1 MTTMIAELYEALVDA
16 GASEGKAK
24 EAAQVLSTENLATK
38 RDITE
43 LDTKLSGQ
51 ITKLDQRLSGQ
62 ITELDQRLN
71 GQITELDQR
80 LNGQITELDQRL
92 NGQIV
97 KLDEKLSP
105 KVIKLERDMAVMKWM
120 LGAALAGIAPILVA
134 VVSMVIKIFFLA

>member
-24 EAAQVLSTENLATK
+24 KAAQVLSTENLATK
-38 RDITE
+38 SDIAE
-43 LDTKLSGQ
+43 LDTKLSE
-51 ITKLDQRLSGQ
+51 LDQRLS
-62 ITELDQRLN
+62 
-71 GQITELDQR
+71 
-80 LNGQITELDQRL
+80 
-92 NGQIV
+92 GQIV

-105 KVIKLERDMAVMKWM
+105 KVVKLERDMAVMKWM

>member
-43 LDTKLSGQ
+43 LDTKLSP
-51 ITKLDQRLSGQ
+51 KV
-62 ITELDQRLN
+62 
-71 GQITELDQR
+71 
-80 LNGQITELDQRL
+80 
-92 NGQIV
+92 V
-97 KLDEKLSP
+97 KLD
-105 KVIKLERDMAVMKWM
+105 RDMAVMKWM
-120 LGAALAGIAPILVA
+120 LGTTMAGVAFILAA

>member
-51 ITKLDQRLSGQ
+51 ITELDQRLSGQ
-62 ITELDQRLN
+62 ITELDQRLS
-71 GQITELDQR
+71 
-80 LNGQITELDQRL
+80 
-92 NGQIV
+92 GQIV

-105 KVIKLERDMAVMKWM
+105 KIVKLERDMAVMKWM
-120 LGAALAGIAPILVA
+120 VGAALAGIAPILVA
-134 VVSMVIKIFFLA
+134 VVSIVIKIFFLA

>member
-38 RDITE
+38 SDIAK

-51 ITKLDQRLSGQ
+51 IA
-62 ITELDQRLN
+62 ELDQ
-71 GQITELDQR
+71 
-80 LNGQITELDQRL
+80 
-92 NGQIV
+92 
-97 KLDEKLSP
+97 KLSP
-105 KVIKLERDMAVMKWM
+105 KVVKLERDVAVMKWM
-120 LGAALAGIAPILVA
+120 LGTTMAGVAFILAA

>member
-38 RDITE
+38 GD
-43 LDTKLSGQ
+43 
-51 ITKLDQRLSGQ
+51 
-62 ITELDQRLN
+62 
-71 GQITELDQR
+71 
-80 LNGQITELDQRL
+80 
-92 NGQIV
+92 IV
-97 KLDEKLSP
+97 KLD
-105 KVIKLERDMAVMKWM
+105 RDVAVMKWM

>member
-51 ITKLDQRLSGQ
+51 IA
-62 ITELDQRLN
+62 
-71 GQITELDQR
+71 
-80 LNGQITELDQRL
+80 
-92 NGQIV
+92 

-105 KVIKLERDMAVMKWM
+105 KIVKLERDMAVMKWM
-120 LGAALAGIAPILVA
+120 VGAALAGIAPILVA
-134 VVSMVIKIFFLA
+134 VVSIVIKIFFLA

>member
-38 RDITE
+38 SDIAE
-43 LDTKLSGQ
+43 
-51 ITKLDQRLSGQ
+51 LDQRLS
-62 ITELDQRLN
+62 TK
-71 GQITELDQR
+71 
-80 LNGQITELDQRL
+80 
-92 NGQIV
+92 IV
-97 KLDEKLSP
+97 KLD
-105 KVIKLERDMAVMKWM
+105 RDMAVMKWM

>member
-38 RDITE
+38 SDITE

-51 ITKLDQRLSGQ
+51 IAKLDQRLS
-62 ITELDQRLN
+62 
-71 GQITELDQR
+71 
-80 LNGQITELDQRL
+80 
-92 NGQIV
+92 
-97 KLDEKLSP
+97 P
-105 KVIKLERDMAVMKWM
+105 KVVKLERNMAVMKWM
-120 LGAALAGIAPILVA
+120 LGTTMAGIAFILAA

>member
-38 RDITE
+38 SDIAE
-43 LDTKLSGQ
+43 LDTKLSE
-51 ITKLDQRLSGQ
+51 LDQRLS
-62 ITELDQRLN
+62 
-71 GQITELDQR
+71 
-80 LNGQITELDQRL
+80 
-92 NGQIV
+92 GQIV

-105 KVIKLERDMAVMKWM
+105 KIVKLERDVAVMKWM

>member
-38 RDITE
+38 SDIAE
-43 LDTKLSGQ
+43 
-51 ITKLDQRLSGQ
+51 LDQRLSPK
-62 ITELDQRLN
+62 
-71 GQITELDQR
+71 
-80 LNGQITELDQRL
+80 
-92 NGQIV
+92 IV
-97 KLDEKLSP
+97 
-105 KVIKLERDMAVMKWM
+105 KLERDMAVMKWM

>member
-24 EAAQVLSTENLATK
+24 EAARVLSTENLATK
-38 RDITE
+38 RDIAE

-51 ITKLDQRLSGQ
+51 IAELDQRLSGQ
-62 ITELDQRLN
+62 ITELDQRLS

-80 LNGQITELDQRL
+80 LS
-92 NGQIV
+92 GQIV

-105 KVIKLERDMAVMKWM
+105 KIVKLERDMAVMKWM